1 MNEMKIVPRLVITIT
16 NSGNDKKVR
25 EAFEMSHLPV
35 CFTCHGQGTAP
46 SAMMELFGLSG
57 REKVITA
64 AFVDKANTAKLFGN
78 LDEKLSFSQKGHGI
92 ACTFAPSS
100 MQKQMLSVL
109 HKENEQGDDT
119 EMSEQIPYTA
129 ILAAVAGGFSDDV
142 VEAARSAGARGGTI
156 IKGTR
161 DMHHEVS
168 ETLGVP
174 LVEEQEFVL
183 ILVPRE
189 MKAEVMNA
197 ITAKC
202 GIKTEAHGIV
212 SSFPVDE
219 VFGI

>member
-1 MNEMKIVPRLVITIT
+1 MNNIKIAPRLVFAIT
-16 NSGNDKKVR
+16 NPGNEKKVK
-25 EAFEMSHLPV
+25 EVFDQSGV
-35 CFTCHGQGTAP
+35 GSFFTCHGQGTAP
-46 SAMMELFGLSG
+46 SAMMALFGLTG
-57 REKVITA
+57 REKIISAGFT
-64 AFVDKANTAKLFGN
+64 DKSNTGNFFKL
-78 LDEKLSFSQKGHGI
+78 LDEKMSFSEKGRGI
-92 ACTFAPSS
+92 AFAMAPSS
-100 MQKQMLSVL
+100 MQSLVMSTIK
-109 HKENEQGDDT
+109 KEEQGDEN
-119 EMSEQIPYTA
+119 EMNEQVPYTA

-189 MKAEVMNA
+189 MKASVMDA
-197 ITAKC
+197 ITSKC

-219 VFGI
+219 VFGIK

>member
-1 MNEMKIVPRLVITIT
+1 MNDVKVAPRLVITIT
-16 NSGNDKKVR
+16 NSGNEKKVK
-25 EAFEMSHLPV
+25 EAFELSRV
-35 CFTCHGQGTAP
+35 SVSFTCHGQGTAP

-57 REKVITA
+57 REKIITA
-64 AFVDKANTAKLFGN
+64 GFVDKADKKILFGH
-78 LDEKLSFSQKGHGI
+78 LDEKLLFSQKGHGI
-92 ACTFAPSS
+92 AFTLSPSS
-100 MQKQMLSVL
+100 MQSQIISIIN
-109 HKENEQGDDT
+109 KENIQGD
-119 EMSEQIPYTA
+119 ENKMSEQIPYTA
-129 ILAAVAGGFSDDV
+129 IIAAVAGGFSEDV

-189 MKAEVMNA
+189 SKAEVMNA

-212 SSFPVDE
+212 SAFPVDE